1 MIPKHRV
8 AHPFF
13 PKVQPHAPDTVQ
25 TPSRDSLSFWGK
37 IKYSIWEIGKLLKE
51 RNVKFAMRAGLAIAL
66 LAAPAYF
73 EETRQFFVENQGDW
87 ALVSVWFFHLD
98 KMPLLIFLQTFI
110 VMSPTIGAVRLTFVF
125 RRCYSANVFLLID

>member
-1 MIPKHRV
+1 MIPQHRV

-37 IKYSIWEIGKLLKE
+37 IKYSIWEIGKMLKE

-66 LAAPAYF
+66 LAAPAF
-73 EETRQFFVENQGDW
+73 FDGTRQFFVENQGDW
-87 ALVSVWFFHLD
+87 ALVSVFLFLLPRQDAFINILTDFYRYVSHHWRGTVVFRLS
-98 KMPLLIFLQTFI
+98 PLL
-110 VMSPTIGAVRLTFVF
+110 S
-125 RRCYSANVFLLID
+125 S